1 MSRPLNLVVAGAT
14 GAVGRTVLEVL
25 EEREV
30 AVGRLRALA
39 SQRSAGADLAFRD
52 GDVKVEALQE
62 GAFRGFDV
70 AILALP
76 ADVAKAW
83 ASRARAEGCLV
94 VDASAAFRM
103 DADVPLVAVDANGAA
118 ARPGASGVIAS
129 PGATALHLA
138 TALAPLHAAAGLERV
153 VATAL
158 QCASAAGRRGVE
170 QLEREAHA
178 LMNGVDPGA
187 ASGAIP
193 HRLAFNL
200 VPQAGGFGPSGYA
213 EEELRVAAELKRLL
227 GALELPVSATVI
239 RVPTF
244 HGHLATVNVR
254 LRRSLPAT
262 EARQLLRRAAGVK
275 LLDEPGAGVY
285 PMPMLAVN
293 DDAVHVGRV
302 RDDLSGPNGLELV
315 VAGDNLRTGAATN
328 LVRLAE
334 RLAASRAS

>member
-1 MSRPLNLVVAGAT
+1 MNLVLAGAT

-25 EEREV
+25 EERDV

-39 SQRSAGADLAFRD
+39 SQRSAGGEVPFRGD
-52 GDVKVEALQE
+52 DVKVEALQD

-76 ADVAKAW
+76 ADVSRAW
-83 ASRARAEGCLV
+83 APRARAEGCLV

-103 DADVPLVAVDANGAA
+103 EGDVPLVAVDANGAA
-118 ARPGASGVIAS
+118 AVAGTRGVVAS

-153 VATAL
+153 VVTAL
-158 QCASAAGRRGVE
+158 QCASAAGQRGVE

-200 VPQAGGFGPSGYA
+200 VPQAGAFGPSGYA
-213 EEELRVAAELKRLL
+213 EEELRVAAELKRLA
-227 GALELPVSATVI
+227 GALELPVSATVV

-244 HGHLATVNVR
+244 HGHVATVNVR
-254 LRRSLPAT
+254 LRRKLPAT
-262 EARQLLRRAAGVK
+262 EARELLRRAPGVK
-275 LLDEPGAGVY
+275 LLDDPAAGVY

-293 DDAVHVGRV
+293 DDAVHVGRI

-328 LVRLAE
+328 LVRIAE
-334 RLAASRAS
+334 RLAAARAG